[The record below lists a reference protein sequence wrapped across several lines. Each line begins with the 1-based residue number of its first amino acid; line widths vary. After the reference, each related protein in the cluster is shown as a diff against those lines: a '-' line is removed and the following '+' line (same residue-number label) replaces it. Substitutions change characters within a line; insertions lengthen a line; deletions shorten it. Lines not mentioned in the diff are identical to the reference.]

1 MSVVGGIS
9 PTERQLAVLARDALD
24 FQVQAF
30 NMSHEYPL
38 LFEALCA
45 CATLPLAFTVRAVGV
60 VMYVAVSFSRG
71 HCLALQIG
79 IRMRSVTLVCLTI
92 LIS

>member
-9 PTERQLAVLARDALD
+9 PTERQLAVLAHDAFD

-30 NMSHEYPL
+30 NMSHQYPF
-38 LFEALCA
+38 LFEAFRA
-45 CATLPLAFTVRAVGV
+45 RATLPLAFTVRAVGV